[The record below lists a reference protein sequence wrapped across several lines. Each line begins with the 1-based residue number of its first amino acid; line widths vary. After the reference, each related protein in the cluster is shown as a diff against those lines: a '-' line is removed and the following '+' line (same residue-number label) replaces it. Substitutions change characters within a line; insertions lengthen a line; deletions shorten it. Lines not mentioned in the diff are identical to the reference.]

1 MRAINLLLSL
11 KTSILL
17 VIEKNRTTISS
28 VIKWLTND
36 GKKSKI
42 DKHAMLLIDDESD
55 RGSINT
61 KTDEDL
67 TTINK
72 RIRELLKLFEKS
84 TYVVYTATPF
94 ANVFLSI
101 GVAVKTK
108 PSKSVAFEGLSF
120 WTANQE
126 HATQFY
132 LALSNHTNWQ
142 LFKLVCED
150 LINLLDN
157 NAITQ
162 NIALEIT
169 KRLLKWKKLF
179 ASKEDFGL
187 EKQMG
192 LLGELHFLKETME
205 CLGVKEALDAWVFD
219 TQDFWFNHFAVEIK
233 THPSS
238 KPPKVTISSAEQL
251 ESVKEKLYLAT
262 YALTQS
268 TYGDSVED
276 LVKDI
281 EGWENDTHVQLFYTT
296 IWMGL

>member
-1 MRAINLLLSL
+1 MILNKDVRKNSLGVNLDNT

-36 GKKSKI
+36 GKKVKLTNMPCYSY
-42 DKHAMLLIDDESD
+42 DDESD
-55 RGSINT
+55 RESINT

-84 TYVVYTATPF
+84 TYVAYTATPL

-120 WTANQE
+120 WKANQE

-142 LFKLVCED
+142 LFKFVCED
-150 LINLLDN
+150 LIALLDN

-192 LLGELHFLKETME
+192 LLGELHFLKKRWSAWGLKKLLMLG
-205 CLGVKEALDAWVFD
+205 CL
-219 TQDFWFNHFAVEIK
+219 
-233 THPSS
+233 THKIFYSITLLWRS
-238 KPPKVTISSAEQL
+238 KHTPL
-251 ESVKEKLYLAT
+251 
-262 YALTQS
+262 QS
-268 TYGDSVED
+268 PQ
-276 LVKDI
+276 K
-281 EGWENDTHVQLFYTT
+281 
-296 IWMGL
+296 

>member
-1 MRAINLLLSL
+1 M

-219 TQDFWFNHFAVEIK
+219 TQDF
-233 THPSS
+233 
-238 KPPKVTISSAEQL
+238 
-251 ESVKEKLYLAT
+251 
-262 YALTQS
+262 
-268 TYGDSVED
+268 
-276 LVKDI
+276 
-281 EGWENDTHVQLFYTT
+281 
-296 IWMGL
+296 